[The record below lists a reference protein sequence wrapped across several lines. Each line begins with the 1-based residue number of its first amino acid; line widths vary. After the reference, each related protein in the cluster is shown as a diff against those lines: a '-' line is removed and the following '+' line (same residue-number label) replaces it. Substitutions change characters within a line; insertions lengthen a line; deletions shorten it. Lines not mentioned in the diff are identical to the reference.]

1 MKKKNKADYLMLL
14 ISFFIAITLWNVAM
28 GEKNL
33 DINIQKNNIPVQIVA
48 GEPFNSTGLEIIE
61 GQDQKV
67 SVTLRGAFNKLY
79 GGYQGNVTATVD
91 VKDITEPGSYDIP
104 VVVTTGDESVRVER
118 KSVDTINVTVDYVES
133 QEVPVKIT
141 TTGNVAADRVLE
153 KITSDPAKVEVT
165 GPRQELNNLS
175 YCLAEV
181 NIASLKDT
189 TQLTVPLV
197 LYNNNGEIVNSPNLT
212 MAQTEVQITVPMLSI
227 KTVPIKVVTTGEMP
241 EGKELVG
248 TPLVSPVN
256 LTIAATDEVLAKTE
270 YIETQPLELSNLYNS
285 GDIQLGL
292 KIPDG
297 VTNVSKAETCTV
309 TVEVQEYSTRAI
321 TTTQVRAINA
331 NEQNA
336 IVLEEKEFSLV
347 LSGPPSVLETIEP
360 DDVVGVVDLK
370 NKHYDAGTY
379 DVTPVFTVKG
389 HPEVEVLGQPT
400 IRMEVVK

>member
-33 DINIQKNNIPVQIVA
+33 DINIQKNSIPVQIVA
-48 GEPFNSTGLEIIE
+48 GEPFNSTGMEIIE

-67 SVTLRGAFNKLY
+67 NVTLRGAFNKLY

-91 VKDITEPGSYDIP
+91 VKDITEPGSYDVPI
-104 VVVTTGDESVRVER
+104 VVTTGDESVRVER
-118 KSVDTINVTVDYVES
+118 KSLDTIHVTVDYVET
-133 QEVPVKIT
+133 QEVSVKIT
-141 TTGNVAADRVLE
+141 TTGNVAPDRVLE

-165 GPRQELNNLS
+165 GPRQDLNNLS

-189 TQLTVPLV
+189 TQLMVPLV
-197 LYNNNGEIVNSPNLT
+197 LYNNNGEIVDNPNLT
-212 MAQTEVQITVPMLSI
+212 LAQTEVQITVPMLST
-227 KTVPIKVVTTGEMP
+227 KTVPIKVVTKGDMP
-241 EGKELVG
+241 EDKELMG
-248 TPLVSPVN
+248 TPVVSPVN
-256 LTIAATDEVLAKTE
+256 LTIAAADDLLATIE
-270 YIETQPLELSNLYNS
+270 YIETQPLDLTNLQES
-285 GDIQLGL
+285 GDIPLGL
-292 KIPDG
+292 NIPDG
-297 VTNVSKAETCTV
+297 VTNVSKVETCTV
-309 TVEVQEYSTRAI
+309 TVEVQEYATRAI

-347 LSGPPSVLETIEP
+347 LSGPPSVLDTIQP

-379 DVTPVFTVKG
+379 EMTPVFTVKG
-389 HPEVEVLGQPT
+389 HPEVEVQGEVT